1 MLLLLAAQLAAA
13 PSEVNLNWV
22 SHNGDVALLGGG
34 GFSNGSSVT
43 LRSGSSDE
51 DAAETTAPALDVSEA
66 ALKFRVP
73 SATSAYD
80 VSVDGSAPLCL
91 NLADP
96 WWWQVRAAQLRHSA
110 AL

>member
-1 MLLLLAAQLAAA
+1 MLLLLLAQLAA
-13 PSEVNLNWV
+13 PSEVTLNWV

-34 GFSNGSSVT
+34 GFSNGSTVT
-43 LRSGSSDE
+43 LRSDE

-96 WWWQVRAAQLRHSA
+96 WWWQVPAAAPPL
-110 AL
+110 ALPRSV